1 MNRTYSVLEVL
12 WNRYL
17 AGERQILESEV
28 PRLLSEGDIKLR
40 ADDGELKQITISKPT
55 TIQDSFVVGLRYSK
69 RDGTHTEDHFL
80 CRKNQE
86 SSLEPVEIERHYKGK
101 LERELPEY
109 KGTHK
114 EQVDFSRV
122 VVIDSP
128 VTQVNTISY
137 LVGTK

>member
-1 MNRTYSVLEVL
+1 MNRPYSALEAL

-17 AGERQILESEV
+17 AGERQILESEI
-28 PRLLSEGDIKLR
+28 PNLLSERDIKLR

-69 RDGTHTEDHFL
+69 RDRTHTEDHFL
-80 CRKNQE
+80 CRNQE

-114 EQVDFSRV
+114 EQVDFSQV

-128 VTQVNTISY
+128 ATQVNTISY
-137 LVGTK
+137 LVEKK